1 MSKSLKKSI
10 IVTLAVILIE
20 FIVSVFI
27 FNFDVRMTIVVIT
40 FLLCFLT
47 GLCSL
52 VFLCVKKWRRKLFV
66 TVPVLICGIFVAVF
80 YTEVIE
86 IHLTKNPDRVAV
98 REAKG
103 WIKKHALQDGE
114 HSYFKGMMVE
124 PYLSMDIISYTMD
137 EDSNYVFSCLR
148 KDCPDTS
155 YLYVNVSGEWNQYS
169 SVDNVINIC
178 RLPEFDETM
187 VELYKKIK
195 TWKNPGFAFNLKYD
209 DDYQEMCSEYGE
221 LISDMK
227 KFIVEDINNKTVA
240 SSSYTPGI
248 RHEYSLTYNNKSDL
262 RMTDL
267 KFIIYNTRYV
277 NGLQRYDFYKVKDTD
292 LKIYPRSRKTFSFV
306 EESKNAGPNG
316 FIIYMMPSEI
326 YDDDWVEKYLLQS
339 FDWENTKHSDG
350 GYQSLMVSM
359 GLWETDEDFFKELV
373 DTLGKYSS
381 LSLSSYML
389 KMFKNEEL

>member
-20 FIVSVFI
+20 FIVSLFI
-27 FNFDVRMTIVVIT
+27 FNLDVRVTIVVIT

-80 YTEVIE
+80 YTGVIE

-148 KDCPDTS
+148 KNCPDTS

-195 TWKNPGFAFNLKYD
+195 TWKNPDSAFNLKYD

-227 KFIVEDINNKTVA
+227 EFIVEDINNKTVA
-240 SSSYTPGI
+240 SSSYTTGI
-248 RHEYSLTYNNKSDL
+248 RHKYSLTYNNKSDL

-267 KFIIYNTRYV
+267 KFIIYNSRYV
-277 NGLQRYDFYKVKDTD
+277 NGLSRYDFYKVKDTD

-306 EESKNAGPNG
+306 EESKNAGPGG
-316 FIIYMMPSEI
+316 FVIYMMP
-326 YDDDWVEKYLLQS
+326 LLV
-339 FDWENTKHSDG
+339 
-350 GYQSLMVSM
+350 MR
-359 GLWETDEDFFKELV
+359 
-373 DTLGKYSS
+373 
-381 LSLSSYML
+381 
-389 KMFKNEEL
+389 